1 MATIEGKTRTVR
13 ELLKSKKYEV
23 DYYQRGYKW
32 QEKQMQE
39 LITDLT
45 SHFAEEYDEAD
56 GREDVGNYNP
66 YFLGSII
73 VSDTNKGRFLVD
85 GQQRLTSL
93 TLLLLYLRRV
103 QADRPDRVNVD
114 ELIYSEV
121 FGKKSFNLNVK
132 AREECMNALFAGEVV
147 ETTLAT
153 DESVRNLL
161 ARYDNLGQLFPEE
174 LKGAALPYFLDW
186 LQEKVKLVEITTD
199 SDENAYTIF
208 ETMNDRGLSL
218 TPTEMLKSYLLANI
232 PETAMRQAA
241 EADWKDE
248 IARLLAY
255 GKDTQAE
262 LFKTW
267 LRSQHADTIRE
278 RSRGAAARDFERIG
292 TEYHRWVRDQAKE
305 LQLNPGADTARFI
318 QRDFLFY
325 ARWYRALLDAS
336 KTRTAGLETVFYNAQ
351 QNFTLQYLVLLA
363 TLRPTDADDVARRK
377 LETTARYL
385 DVLLSWRVWCG
396 RSIGYATMQYA
407 MFLAAK
413 RVRGKDEAALATE
426 LRAMLAEVQETPAS
440 GPVPTLNQQNRK
452 ALHRLLARLTDYL
465 ETHATDHPGR
475 YPEYVNSTGG
485 SSYEV
490 EHIWANHPE
499 NHEEEFPQKEDFRQ
513 HRNRIGGL
521 LLLPKSFNASYGDL
535 TYAEKV
541 PHYFGQNLLAKS
553 LNPNCYE
560 HHPRFARW
568 VEHTGLPFVA
578 YPTTFDR
585 AALAERGELYRQM
598 ALHLWSPARLIPVS
612 EIVATV

>member
-13 ELLKSKKYEV
+13 ELLKSKKYKV

-45 SHFAEEYDEAD
+45 SHFEEQYQPEDDREA
-56 GREDVGNYNP
+56 VGNYNP

-73 VSDTNKGRFLVD
+73 VSDTPKGLYLVD

-103 QADRPDRVNVD
+103 QGERLDRVNVD

-121 FGKKSFNLNVK
+121 FGKKSFNLNVT
-132 AREECMNALFAGEVV
+132 AREACMNALFAGETM
-147 ETTLAT
+147 EATAAT

-174 LKGAALPYFLDW
+174 LKGPALPYFLDW
-186 LQEKVKLVEITTD
+186 VQEKVKLVEITTD

-218 TPTEMLKSYLLANI
+218 TPTEMLKSYVLANI
-232 PETAMRQAA
+232 THQATREAA
-241 EADWKDE
+241 EASWKAE
-248 IARLLAY
+248 IASLLTY

-267 LRSQHADTIRE
+267 LRSQYADSIRE

-292 TEYHRWVRDQAKE
+292 TEYHRWVRDQATE
-305 LQLNPGADTARFI
+305 LGLVAPADYARFI
-318 QRDFLFY
+318 ERDFLFY
-325 ARWYRALLDAS
+325 ARWYKALLDAS
-336 KTRTAGLETVFYNAQ
+336 KTRTAGLESVFYNAQ

-363 TLRPTDADDVARRK
+363 TLEPTDADDVARRK
-377 LETTARYL
+377 LEAAARYL

-413 RVRGKDEAALATE
+413 RVRGKSEAALATE
-426 LRAMLAEVQETPAS
+426 LRKMLAEVQETPAT

-465 ETHATDHPGR
+465 EAHATDHPGR

-499 NHEEEFPQKEDFRQ
+499 DHADEFPQKEDFRQ
-513 HRNRIGGL
+513 HRNRLGGL

-535 TYAEKV
+535 AYAEKL

-553 LNPNCYE
+553 LHPNCYA
-560 HHPRFARW
+560 HHPRFTNW
-568 VEHTGLPFVA
+568 VQQTGLPFVA
-578 YPTTFDR
+578 VPTTFDR
-585 AALAERGELYRQM
+585 AALAARGELYRQL
-598 ALHLWSPARLIPVS
+598 ALHLWSPARLLPVP
-612 EIVATV
+612 EPAATV

>member
-1 MATIEGKTRTVR
+1 MATIDGKTRTVR
-13 ELLKSKKYEV
+13 ELLKGKRYDV

-32 QEKQMQE
+32 QDKQLRE
-39 LITDLT
+39 LVTDLT
-45 SHFAEEYDEAD
+45 SHFEDAYTAGDS
-56 GREDVGNYNP
+56 REDVGNYNP

-73 VSDTNKGRFLVD
+73 VSDTEKGRYLVD

-93 TLLLLYLRRV
+93 TLLLLYLRSV
-103 QADRPDRVNVD
+103 QGDRADRVNVD

-132 AREECMNALFAGEVV
+132 AREACMNALFAGEPVA
-147 ETTLAT
+147 TTTDT

-161 ARYDNLGQLFPEE
+161 ARYDTLEQSFPDE
-174 LKGAALPYFLDW
+174 LKEAALPYFLDW

-232 PETAMRQAA
+232 GAEETRAAA
-241 EADWKDE
+241 EADWKAE

-278 RSRGAAARDFERIG
+278 RRRGAAARDFERIG
-292 TEYHRWVRDQAKE
+292 TEYHRWVRDHADA
-305 LQLNPGADTARFI
+305 LGLLTGPDTARFI

-325 ARWYRALLDAS
+325 ARWYRVLLDAS
-336 KTRTAGLETVFYNAQ
+336 GHRTTGLESVFYNAQ

-363 TLRPTDADDVARRK
+363 TLAPTDADDVARRK
-377 LETTARYL
+377 LELAARYL
-385 DVLLSWRVWCG
+385 DILLSWRVWGG

-407 MFLAAK
+407 MFLVAK

-426 LRAMLAEVQETPAS
+426 LRQMLRDERETPAH
-440 GPVPTLNQQNRK
+440 GPAPVLNQQNRK
-452 ALHRLLARLTDYL
+452 PLHRLLARLTDYL
-465 ETHATDHPGR
+465 ETEATDQPGR
-475 YPEYVNSTGG
+475 YPEYVNHTGCG
-485 SSYEV
+485 KYEV

-499 NHEEEFPQKEDFRQ
+499 DHEAEFPQKEDFRL
-513 HRNRIGGL
+513 HRNHLGGL

-535 TYAEKV
+535 PYAEKR
-541 PHYFGQNLLAKS
+541 PHYFGQNILAKS
-553 LNPNCYE
+553 LAPSCYE
-560 HHPRFARW
+560 HNPRFVRW
-568 VEHTGLPFVA
+568 VATTGLPFA
-578 YPTTFDR
+578 AAATFDR
-585 AALAERGELYRQM
+585 AALEARDELYRQLT
-598 ALHLWSPARLIPVS
+598 LHLWDPARLIP
-612 EIVATV
+612 EPQPAPTPL

>member
-45 SHFAEEYDEAD
+45 SQFSDQYN
-56 GREDVGNYNP
+56 EDDARGAVRNYNP

-73 VSDTNKGRFLVD
+73 VSDTADGRFLVD

-93 TLLLLYLRRV
+93 TLLLLFLRRL
-103 QADRPDRVNVD
+103 QAERPDRVNVD

-121 FGKKSFNLNVK
+121 YGEKSFNLNVP
-132 AREECMNALFAGEVV
+132 ARQACMDALFEGETL
-147 ETTLAT
+147 ETTPTT

-161 ARYDNLGQLFPEE
+161 ARYENLAQLFPEE
-174 LKGAALPYFLDW
+174 LKGPALPYFIDW
-186 LQEKVKLVEITTD
+186 LLENVKLVEITTD

-232 PETAMRQAA
+232 PDTAMRQAA
-241 EADWKDE
+241 ETDWKDE
-248 IARLLAY
+248 IARLLVH

-267 LRSQHADTIRE
+267 LRSQYADTIRE

-292 TEYHRWVRDQAKE
+292 TEYHRWVREKDDK
-305 LQLNPGADTARFI
+305 LQLNTGAATARFI

-325 ARWYRALLDAS
+325 ARWYRALLEAS

-426 LRAMLAEVQETPAS
+426 LRAMLAEVQETPAT

-485 SSYEV
+485 GSYEV

-499 NHEEEFPQKEDFRQ
+499 DHADEFPQKEDFRQ

-535 TYAEKV
+535 AYPEKL

-560 HHPRFARW
+560 HHPRFTHW
-568 VEHTGLPFVA
+568 VQTTGLPFA
-578 YPTTFDR
+578 PYAATFNR
-585 AALAERGELYRQM
+585 EALAARGELYRQM
-598 ALHLWSPARLIPVS
+598 ALHLWSPARLIPVP
-612 EIVATV
+612 ETALAV

>member
-39 LITDLT
+39 LVTDLT
-45 SHFAEEYDEAD
+45 SQFADQYNEEDA
-56 GREDVGNYNP
+56 RSAVRNYNP

-73 VSDTNKGRFLVD
+73 VSDTADGRFLVD

-93 TLLLLYLRRV
+93 TLLLLYLRRL

-114 ELIYSEV
+114 ELIFSEV
-121 FGKKSFNLNVK
+121 YGEKSFNLNVP
-132 AREECMNALFAGEVV
+132 ARQACMNALFEGETM
-147 ETTLAT
+147 ETTAAT

-161 ARYDNLGQLFPEE
+161 ARYENLAQLFPEE
-174 LKGAALPYFLDW
+174 LKGPALPYFIDW
-186 LQEKVKLVEITTD
+186 LLENVKLVEITTD

-232 PETAMRQAA
+232 PETAVRQTA
-241 EADWKDE
+241 ETAWKDE
-248 IARLLAY
+248 IARLLVY

-267 LRSQHADTIRE
+267 LRSQYADTIRE

-292 TEYHRWVRDQAKE
+292 TEYHRWVRDKASE
-305 LQLNPGADTARFI
+305 LHLTPGADTARFI

-336 KTRTAGLETVFYNAQ
+336 KTRMAGLETVFYNSQ

-363 TLRPTDADDVARRK
+363 TLRPTDTDDVARRK
-377 LETTARYL
+377 LEMTARYL

-413 RVRGKDEAALATE
+413 RVRGKDEAALTTE
-426 LRAMLAEVQETPAS
+426 LRTMLGEVQETPAS

-452 ALHRLLARLTDYL
+452 SLHRLLARLTDYL

-485 SSYEV
+485 GNYEV

-499 NHEEEFPQKEDFRQ
+499 DHADEFPQKEDFRQ

-535 TYAEKV
+535 TYPEKM
-541 PHYFGQNLLAKS
+541 PHYFGQNILAKS
-553 LNPNCYE
+553 LNPSCYE
-560 HHPRFARW
+560 RHPRFTRW
-568 VEHTGLPFVA
+568 VEQTGLPFEA

-585 AALAERGELYRQM
+585 AALTARGELYRQL
-598 ALHLWSPARLIPVS
+598 ALHLWSPDSLIPVP
-612 EIVATV
+612 EPIAII

>member
-45 SHFAEEYDEAD
+45 SQFADQYNEED
-56 GREDVGNYNP
+56 GRSAVRNYNP

-73 VSDTNKGRFLVD
+73 VSDTAEGRFLVD

-93 TLLLLYLRRV
+93 TLLLLYLRRL
-103 QADRPDRVNVD
+103 QAERSDRVNVD

-121 FGKKSFNLNVK
+121 YGEKSFNLNVP
-132 AREECMNALFAGEVV
+132 ARQACMNALFEGETIEV
-147 ETTLAT
+147 TPAT

-161 ARYDNLGQLFPEE
+161 ARYENLSQLFPEE
-174 LKGAALPYFLDW
+174 LKGAALPYFIDW
-186 LQEKVKLVEITTD
+186 LLENVKLVEITTD

-232 PETAMRQAA
+232 PDTATRQAA
-241 EADWKDE
+241 ETAWKDE
-248 IARLLAY
+248 IARLLVY

-267 LRSQHADTIRE
+267 LRSQYADNIRE

-292 TEYHRWVRDQAKE
+292 TEYHRWVREKDDK
-305 LQLNPGADTARFI
+305 LQLTPGADTARFI

-325 ARWYRALLDAS
+325 SRWYRALLDAS
-336 KTRTAGLETVFYNAQ
+336 RSRTTGLETVFYNAQ

-363 TLRPTDADDVARRK
+363 TLRPTDPDDVARRK
-377 LETTARYL
+377 LELTARYL

-413 RVRGKDEAALATE
+413 RVRGKDEAALAIE
-426 LRAMLAEVQETPAS
+426 LRAMLAEIQETPAT

-452 ALHRLLARLTDYL
+452 SLHRLLARLTDYL

-485 SSYEV
+485 GSYEV

-499 NHEEEFPQKEDFRQ
+499 DHADEFPQKEDFRQ

-535 TYAEKV
+535 AYSEKL

-560 HHPRFARW
+560 HHPRFTNW
-568 VEHTGLPFVA
+568 VQHTGLPFVA

-585 AALAERGELYRQM
+585 AALAARGELYRQM
-598 ALHLWSPARLIPVS
+598 TLHLWSPARLIPVP
-612 EIVATV
+612 ETAVAV